1 MTLVETTDGKYIGSS
16 QQSFIE
22 LQYGFS
28 AELYEEYQ
36 ARTKKVVLRRKRSLK
51 GAGWWMRVS
60 HIGKKSVIIKTLT
73 AAVFRL

>member
-36 ARTKKVVLRRKRSLK
+36 ARTKKVVLRRKRSQ
-51 GAGWWMRVS
+51 RVLD
-60 HIGKKSVIIKTLT
+60 GG
-73 AAVFRL
+73 